1 MGALALGPLH
11 FEDAQESVS
20 RRHGE
25 LGASALHASRGDC
38 AAPLNISGVAL
49 LVEVLRRLD
58 SLDERLL
65 DLEGRKPVRR
75 PHERRTNLTAPVS
88 STLLDKDFDRRI

>member
-1 MGALALGPLH
+1 VGALALGPLH

-25 LGASALHASRGDC
+25 LGASALHASRGDF
-38 AAPLNISGVAL
+38 AAPLNFSGVAL

-58 SLDERLL
+58 SLDERLVAFRRRVERGDPQI
-65 DLEGRKPVRR
+65 DLAHLE
-75 PHERRTNLTAPVS
+75 A
-88 STLLDKDFDRRI
+88 